1 LVGIEPASLTAVFCH
16 NAADRSAAS
25 WHERLAPFTALEFAT
40 SDAAGGIASGLDRV
54 VEQRR
59 SAGQTTPLA
68 RGLDLFH
75 TAREARS
82 VLKKAWQKAEASW
95 AKAEAADA
103 RLACSKRR
111 GLDARGVAKAA
122 AAAWRR
128 AIRVLE
134 DTGRQEAAWQR
145 ARAALDL
152 FDAQGRLNDRTRATA
167 EIATALTNLD
177 GVEWKAVRNFLR
189 DPRSTAFLDRMHEQL
204 AEAEPRPEWRLAMA
218 WRWWGR
224 HRRAG
229 RSADP
234 RIELIQALAWD
245 RRLGEA
251 EQESYARVSV
261 VLGGTVRASSA
272 VECMNSVLRMQQTTH
287 KRMTQAMLDLKRLY
301 WNCHRLKSGKRKD
314 GCPYQHL
321 GLTLPSFDFWE
332 LLQADPGRLTQEL
345 SGQTRLSDLKQQQI
359 ACGAVF

>member
-1 LVGIEPASLTAVFCH
+1 VGIEPASLTAVFCH

-25 WHERLAPFTALEFAT
+25 WHEQLVPFTALEFAI

-59 SAGQTTPLA
+59 LAGETTPLA

-82 VLKKAWQKAEASW
+82 VLKKAWQEAEASW
-95 AKAEAADA
+95 AKAEAIDA
-103 RLACSKRR
+103 RVAASKRQ

-128 AIRVLE
+128 AVRMLE
-134 DTGRQEAAWQR
+134 DTERQESAWQR
-145 ARAALDL
+145 ARSALDL

-167 EIATALTNLD
+167 EIVAALTNLD

-189 DPRSTAFLDRMHEQL
+189 DPRSTAFLDRMHERL
-204 AEAEPRPEWRLAMA
+204 AIAEPREEWRLAMA

-224 HRRAG
+224 HRRPG
-229 RSADP
+229 RAADP
-234 RIELIQALAWD
+234 RLELVRLLAWD
-245 RRLGEA
+245 RPMGQA
-251 EQESYARVSV
+251 ENESYARVSV
-261 VLGGTVRASSA
+261 VLGSTVRASSA
-272 VECMNSVLRMQQTTH
+272 VECMNSVLRMQQSTH
-287 KRMTQAMLDLKRLY
+287 KRMTQPMLDLKRLY

-314 GCPYQHL
+314 ACPYEHL
-321 GLTLPSFDFWE
+321 GLPLPSFGFWE

-345 SGQTRLSDLKQQQI
+345 SGQKD
-359 ACGAVF
+359 AP

>member
-1 LVGIEPASLTAVFCH
+1 MGIEPASMTAVFCH

-25 WHERLAPFTALEFAT
+25 WHERLAPFTALEFAA

-54 VEQRR
+54 EEQRR
-59 SAGQTTPLA
+59 SAGETTPLA

-82 VLKKAWQKAEASW
+82 VLKAAWQQADAAW

-103 RLACSKRR
+103 RVASSKRQ
-111 GLDARGVAKAA
+111 GLDARGAAKAA

-128 AIRVLE
+128 AVGALE
-134 DTGRQEAAWQR
+134 GVETQESAWRR

-152 FDAQGRLNDRTRATA
+152 FDAEGRLNDRARATA
-167 EIATALTNLD
+167 EIAAALACLR
-177 GVEWKAVRNFLR
+177 GAEWKAVRNFLS
-189 DPRSTAFLDRMHEQL
+189 DPRSTAFLGRMHEQL
-204 AEAEPRPEWRLAMA
+204 AEAEPRPEWREAMA

-224 HRRAG
+224 HRRPG

-234 RIELIQALAWD
+234 RIELIRAMAWG
-245 RRLGEA
+245 RRLGQA
-251 EQESYARVSV
+251 EQGSYARVSA
-261 VLGGTVRASSA
+261 VLRGTVRASSA
-272 VECMNSVLRMQQTTH
+272 VECMNSVLRMQQATH

-301 WNCHRLKSGKRKD
+301 WNCHRLKAGKRKD
-314 GCPYQHL
+314 ACPYEHL
-321 GLTLPSFDFWE
+321 GLPLPSFEFWE

-345 SGQTRLSDLKQQQI
+345 SGQVDAR
-359 ACGAVF
+359 

>member
-1 LVGIEPASLTAVFCH
+1 VGIEPASLTAVFCH

-25 WHERLAPFTALEFAT
+25 WHQQLAPFTMLEVAI

-59 SAGQTTPLA
+59 SAGATTPLA

-82 VLKKAWQKAEASW
+82 ALKKAGQDAEASW

-103 RLACSKRR
+103 RVACSKRQ

-122 AAAWRR
+122 LAAWRR
-128 AIRVLE
+128 AVATLE
-134 DTGRQEAAWQR
+134 GVERQESAWRR

-152 FDAQGRLNDRTRATA
+152 FDAEGRLNDRTRART
-167 EIATALTNLD
+167 EIAAALTGLD
-177 GVEWKAVRNFLR
+177 GVEWKAVRNLLR

-204 AEAEPRPEWRLAMA
+204 AMAEPRQEWREAMA
-218 WRWWGR
+218 WRWWVRHGR
-224 HRRAG
+224 PS

-234 RIELIQALAWD
+234 RPELIRAVARG
-245 RRLGEA
+245 RRLSPA
-251 EQESYARVSV
+251 EHDSYARVSA
-261 VLGGTVRASSA
+261 VLVGTVRASSA

-301 WNCHRLKSGKRKD
+301 WNCHRLKSGRRKD
-314 GCPYQHL
+314 ACPYEHL
-321 GLTLPSFDFWE
+321 GLTLRSFDFWG
-332 LLQADPGRLTQEL
+332 LLQVDRERLTQEL
-345 SGQTRLSDLKQQQI
+345 SGQIDAR
-359 ACGAVF
+359 